1 MVNFISNFGQ
11 KPFVWFKFCLKNC
24 IFDAMAEDKRLFLLD
39 GMALIYRAFFAFS
52 QNPRITSKGL
62 NTSAVYGFANT
73 LLDLL
78 NKEKPTHIAVV
89 FDTDKPTERHIEFE
103 AYKAHRE
110 EMPEDLAK
118 SIPYVFRLIEGF
130 NIPVITM
137 DGYEADDIIGTLAKK
152 AEIHGYTTFMVTPD
166 KDFGQLVSD
175 HIFIFKPA
183 RMGNEMEI
191 LGVPEVL
198 KRWDI
203 ENVNQVIDILG
214 LMGDAVDNIPGVP
227 GIGEVTA
234 KKLVKQFGSVENL
247 LANTAQLK
255 GKQKE
260 NVENFS
266 EQALLSKRLA
276 TININVPIDLDE
288 KSLNLDPPNEEV
300 LKELFNELEF
310 RTLMKR
316 IFGEVITGNSVSSS
330 GQVSLFGEGSGQSA
344 ASKEQS
350 SSRKEIVEEVEVKD
364 FNTINNVPHH
374 YECVDSEEKINEL
387 VNLLINAIE
396 ICFDTETTDIDPIN
410 AELVGMS
417 FSIAPGEAY
426 YIPMPESRD
435 ECLKI
440 LNHFKVIFEH
450 ETIVKI
456 GQNIKYDLLVLR
468 NYGIEIKGPLF
479 DTMLAHY
486 LIEPDQR
493 HGMDAM
499 AEVYLNYSPISISTL
514 IGKKGAGQLNMRNVP
529 VEKVVDYAAEDA
541 DITLQLKKKLEP
553 NLLDESLKVFQEIE
567 IPLLRVLADM
577 ESEGVRIDKDF
588 LNNYSKDLE
597 DELAILEKDIF
608 ALAGIS
614 FNISSPKQ
622 LGEVLFEKL
631 KLDPKAKKT
640 KTGQYQTGEDI
651 LSELASKHDIAKKI
665 IEFRQLQKL
674 KSTYV
679 DALPELINKKTGR
692 VHTSFN
698 QAVAA
703 TGRLSSTNP
712 NLQNIPIRTD
722 KGKEVRKAFIPENG
736 NVLLSADYSQIELR
750 LIAAISKEEGMIEDF
765 KKGLDIHTATAAKVF
780 GVPLEEV
787 DKDMRRKA
795 KMVNFGIIYG
805 ISAFGLAQRLEI
817 PRKEAAEIIENY
829 FKQYPGIKRYM
840 NDTIDN
846 ARMNGYVETVMGR
859 RRYTRDINSNNQTVR
874 GFAERNAINAPIQG
888 SAADL
893 IKLAMIKIH
902 QRMKEENFKSKMILQ
917 VHDELLFDVVPDEL
931 DTLKKL
937 VIHEMESAIKLD
949 VPILVE
955 AGSGNNWLEAH

>member
-1 MVNFISNFGQ
+1 MR
-11 KPFVWFKFCLKNC
+11 FKFCVKNR

-175 HIFIFKPA
+175 NIYIFKPA

-330 GQVSLFGEGSGQSA
+330 GQVSMFGGGSGQSA
-344 ASKEQS
+344 ASKEPTP
-350 SSRKEIVEEVEVKD
+350 SRKEIIEEAEVKD
-364 FNTINNVPHH
+364 FNTINNVPHR
-374 YECVDSEEKINEL
+374 YECVDSEEKIIEL
-387 VNLLINAIE
+387 VNLLIQSSE

-417 FSIAPGEAY
+417 FSVAPGEAY
-426 YIPMPESRD
+426 YIPMPDKRD
-435 ECLKI
+435 ACLQI
-440 LNHFKVIFEH
+440 LNHFKIIFEH
-450 ETIVKI
+450 ENLLII

-468 NYGIEIKGPLF
+468 NYGVEIKAPLF

-529 VEKVVDYAAEDA
+529 IEKVVDYAAEDA

-553 NLLDESLKVFQEIE
+553 NLKDDSLKVFQEIE
-567 IPLLRVLADM
+567 MPLLRVLADM

-640 KTGQYQTGEDI
+640 KTGQYQTGEDV
-651 LSELASKHDIAKKI
+651 LTDLASKHDIAKKI

-722 KGKEVRKAFIPENG
+722 KGKEVRKAFIPEDG
-736 NVLLSADYSQIELR
+736 NILLSADYSQIELR

-780 GVPLEEV
+780 GVPLEQV

-846 ARMNGYVETVMGR
+846 ARVNGYVETVMGR
-859 RRYTRDINSNNQTVR
+859 RRYTRDINSGNQTVR

-902 QRMKEENFKSKMILQ
+902 KKLKEQNFKSKMILQ

-931 DTLKKL
+931 ETLKNL
-937 VIHEMESAIKLD
+937 VIHEMQDAIQLD

>member
-1 MVNFISNFGQ
+1 MR
-11 KPFVWFKFCLKNC
+11 FKFCFKNR

-175 HIFIFKPA
+175 NIYIFKPA
-183 RMGNEMEI
+183 RMGNEIEI

-316 IFGEVITGNSVSSS
+316 IFGEVITGNSVSAS
-330 GQVSLFGEGSGQSA
+330 GQVSMFGGGSGQSA
-344 ASKEQS
+344 ASKEPTP
-350 SSRKEIVEEVEVKD
+350 SRKEIIEEAEVKD
-364 FNTINNVPHH
+364 FNTINNVPHR
-374 YECVDSEEKINEL
+374 YECVDSEEKIIEL
-387 VNLLINAIE
+387 VNLLIQSSE

-417 FSIAPGEAY
+417 FSVAPGEAY
-426 YIPMPESRD
+426 YIPMPDKRD
-435 ECLKI
+435 ACLQI
-440 LNHFKVIFEH
+440 LNHFKIIFEH
-450 ETIVKI
+450 ENLLII

-468 NYGIEIKGPLF
+468 NYGVEIKAPLF

-529 VEKVVDYAAEDA
+529 IEKVVDYAAEDA

-553 NLLDESLKVFQEIE
+553 NLKDDSLKVFQDIE
-567 IPLLRVLADM
+567 MPLLRVLADM

-608 ALAGIS
+608 ALAGTS

-640 KTGQYQTGEDI
+640 KTGQYQTGEDV
-651 LSELASKHDIAKKI
+651 LTDLASKHDIAKKI

-722 KGKEVRKAFIPENG
+722 KGKEVRKAFIPEDG
-736 NVLLSADYSQIELR
+736 NILLSADYSQIELR

-780 GVPLEEV
+780 GVPLEQV

-846 ARMNGYVETVMGR
+846 ARVNGYVETVMGR
-859 RRYTRDINSNNQTVR
+859 RRYTRDINSGNQTVR

-902 QRMKEENFKSKMILQ
+902 KKLKEQNFKSKMILQ

-931 DTLKKL
+931 ETLKNL
-937 VIHEMESAIKLD
+937 VIHEMQDAIQLD

>member
-1 MVNFISNFGQ
+1 
-11 KPFVWFKFCLKNC
+11 
-24 IFDAMAEDKRLFLLD
+24 MAEDKRLFLLD

-175 HIFIFKPA
+175 NIYIFKPA

-330 GQVSLFGEGSGQSA
+330 GQVSMFGGGSGQSA
-344 ASKEQS
+344 ASKEPTP
-350 SSRKEIVEEVEVKD
+350 SRKEIIEEAEVKD
-364 FNTINNVPHH
+364 FNTINNVPHR
-374 YECVDSEEKINEL
+374 YECVDSEEKIIEL
-387 VNLLINAIE
+387 VNLLIQSSE

-417 FSIAPGEAY
+417 FSVAPGEAY
-426 YIPMPESRD
+426 YIPMPDKRD
-435 ECLKI
+435 ACLQI
-440 LNHFKVIFEH
+440 LNHFKIIFEH
-450 ETIVKI
+450 ENLLII

-468 NYGIEIKGPLF
+468 NYGVEIKAQLF

-529 VEKVVDYAAEDA
+529 IEKVVDYAAEDA

-553 NLLDESLKVFQEIE
+553 NLKDDSLKVFQDIE
-567 IPLLRVLADM
+567 MPLLRVLADM

-640 KTGQYQTGEDI
+640 KTGQYQTGEDV
-651 LSELASKHDIAKKI
+651 LTDLASKHDIAKKI

-722 KGKEVRKAFIPENG
+722 KGKEVRKAFIPEDG
-736 NVLLSADYSQIELR
+736 NILLSADYSQIELR

-780 GVPLEEV
+780 GVPLEQV

-846 ARMNGYVETVMGR
+846 ARVNGYVETVMGR
-859 RRYTRDINSNNQTVR
+859 RRYTRDINSGNQTVR

-902 QRMKEENFKSKMILQ
+902 KKLKEQNFKSKMILQ

-931 DTLKKL
+931 ETLKNL
-937 VIHEMESAIKLD
+937 VIHEMQNAIQLD